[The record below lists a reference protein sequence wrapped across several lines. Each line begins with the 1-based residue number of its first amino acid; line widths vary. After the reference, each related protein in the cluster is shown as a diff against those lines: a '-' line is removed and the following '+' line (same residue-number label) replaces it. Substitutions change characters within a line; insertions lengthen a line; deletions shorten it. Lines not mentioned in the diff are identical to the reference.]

1 MILTVYTVCLWFS
14 PIRGEAR
21 KEKGWGGGGGGHI
34 VLLVVRKELPISIH
48 CRSKQKHKELG

>member
-1 MILTVYTVCLWFS
+1 MLVVLSDKGW
-14 PIRGEAR
+14 G
-21 KEKGWGGGGGGHI
+21 EKGEGVGGGGGGHI

>member
-21 KEKGWGGGGGGHI
+21 KEKGWGGGGWSHSF
-34 VLLVVRKELPISIH
+34 ISSPKGITYKY
-48 CRSKQKHKELG
+48 SLSFQTEA